1 MRLKYYLRGLGLG
14 IAVTATIMSISAT
27 RNKGTMTDAQIMA
40 RARELGMVDGVLT
53 EIPDTD
59 ADSGEAVPTD
69 EDMPKGEGEGAPEE
83 TTELSSDE
91 SPLVPEGE
99 AEERTD
105 SSESGEASGNSAGE
119 NSPGQAEN
127 GDGQSGRQEE
137 KKTDDAP
144 GDISSAGTS
153 GGKVSSSSVIVAIYP
168 GESSY
173 MVSRKLAT
181 LGLVESA
188 DIYDGFLCQNGYDKK
203 LCTGNYEIK
212 AGATAEEIARII
224 TKNQ

>member
-14 IAVTATIMSISAT
+14 IAVTATIMSISA
-27 RNKGTMTDAQIMA
+27 RKSGGFMTDAQIMA
-40 RARELGMVDGVLT
+40 RARQLGMVDCVLT
-53 EIPDTD
+53 EMPDPETEEDMSPEAEGSGRNTGEDD
-59 ADSGEAVPTD
+59 AAILPDAPSGQEAPSEEAVD
-69 EDMPKGEGEGAPEE
+69 AK
-83 TTELSSDE
+83 
-91 SPLVPEGE
+91 
-99 AEERTD
+99 D
-105 SSESGEASGNSAGE
+105 SSESADGPGGDEGE
-119 NSPGQAEN
+119 N
-127 GDGQSGRQEE
+127 DSGR
-137 KKTDDAP
+137 TT
-144 GDISSAGTS
+144 SA
-153 GGKVSSSSVIVAIYP
+153 SSVIVAIYP

-212 AGATAEEIARII
+212 EGATAEEIARII